1 MRRRGHSAVIFIKL
15 LLFDK
20 QCIVLLLMI
29 VLIIIILH
37 TSRIL
42 NLRIIFKMHKNLTEN
57 KGSIVFLQSDIQTVL
72 DEMRAQFREQPDYF
86 QDKYESIHDYE
97 DENIIG
103 LPTERETSVLERDLP
118 VYRAIFTRN

>member
-1 MRRRGHSAVIFIKL
+1 
-15 LLFDK
+15 
-20 QCIVLLLMI
+20 
-29 VLIIIILH
+29 
-37 TSRIL
+37 
-42 NLRIIFKMHKNLTEN
+42 MHKNLTFSQIYNYTLPEN
-57 KGSIVFLQSDIQTVL
+57 KGSTVFLQSDIQPVL